1 MNKYFLKIAVSSI
14 LCIGNLSFAQT
25 TADLQR
31 GIARVVQTQ
40 QAEVKITLDWFRE
53 VEMRDVMLRP
63 SRGGIHKSKIVLD
76 KQTKQT
82 QCKGVLTQKQQVV
95 APAVCVKQGN
105 WQLSQFTL
113 SFANGKRGTGT
124 SRAFYVK
131 GDVVYIQV
139 APELTQ
145 GLTAIPLAV
154 TPKGKTLQEH
164 YGKGILDTIASFF
177 RSKGVVCSDHYY
189 RPGKVHYGDST
200 LQVGDGVLY
209 NGKLV
214 ALVKKDVKWV
224 REISEKPFAIIR

>member
-1 MNKYFLKIAVSSI
+1 MNKYFLQVVVSSI

-31 GIARVVQTQ
+31 NITRVAQTQ

-63 SRGGIHKSKIVLD
+63 SRGGIHKSKVVLD

-82 QCKGVLTQKQQVV
+82 QCKGVLVQTGQVV
-95 APAVCVKQGN
+95 MPKVCMKRN

-113 SFANGKRGTGT
+113 SFANGKKGVGT
-124 SRAFYVK
+124 SKSFRTK
-131 GDVVYIQV
+131 GDVVYIEV
-139 APELTQ
+139 SS
-145 GLTAIPLAV
+145 GLTKGLKGLPMAL
-154 TPKGKTLQEH
+154 TPKGKSLEEH
-164 YGKGILDTIASFF
+164 YGRGVLDAIASFF
-177 RSKGVVCSDHYY
+177 RSKGVSCSERYY

-209 NGKLV
+209 QGKLV
-214 ALVKKDVKWV
+214 ALVKDSV
-224 REISEKPFAIIR
+224 RHVRVVSEKPLAILR